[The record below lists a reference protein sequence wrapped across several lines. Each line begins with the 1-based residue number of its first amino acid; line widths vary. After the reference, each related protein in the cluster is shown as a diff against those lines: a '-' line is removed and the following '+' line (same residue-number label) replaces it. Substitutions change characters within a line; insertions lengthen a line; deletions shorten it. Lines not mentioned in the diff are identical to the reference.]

1 MDKFLIEMAF
11 TVVCAVIAS
20 SGFWSHIQKK
30 STYLSSERRMIM
42 GLGHIRIMD
51 LGMRY
56 VNRGYITHE
65 EYQDF
70 RKYLYEPY
78 RDMGGNGSAERMMRE
93 IDKLPIKAHTEADTY
108 GR

>member
-1 MDKFLIEMAF
+1 
-11 TVVCAVIAS
+11 
-20 SGFWSHIQKK
+20 
-30 STYLSSERRMIM
+30 MIM
-42 GLGHIRIMD
+42 GLGHIHIMD

-65 EYQDF
+65 EYKDF